1 MQAKIIRFDG
11 PTDLQIDTTASGLNG
26 ETIVELVPLSK
37 NRTRIAIT
45 VEMSPKSL
53 SARLFLQSLKLA
65 KSNLTRRFKLR
76 VTEFAEEVEDHYRK
90 SA

>member
-1 MQAKIIRFDG
+1 M
-11 PTDLQIDTTASGLNG
+11 
-26 ETIVELVPLSK
+26 PLSQ
-37 NRTRIAIT
+37 NRTRIAIP

-76 VTEFAEEVEDHYRK
+76 VTEFAEEVEDRYRK

>member
-26 ETIVELVPLSK
+26 QTIVELVLLSK

-45 VEMSPKSL
+45 VEMSPQSL
-53 SARLFLQSLKLA
+53 SARLLLQSLKLA

-76 VTEFAEEVEDHYRK
+76 VTEFAEDVEDRYRK